1 MRTWTVLP
9 LLMVIA
15 GCATPSSP
23 PSCVGLRGVGAVPI
37 TDAAGVTRIRYTYA
51 DEAVRLPHL
60 QCRADQGDRTAMVE
74 LARALETGSGVVRD
88 DSRAATLYEKAAQDR
103 PTFTS
108 IYSPPVRLGGAGQV
122 MMIPNTDGGPGNAEA
137 KHRLGHM
144 LVEGRGIARD
154 PERGR
159 QLIAE
164 ANGKDLSHSAD
175 APFSGPPGRP
185 EDRAKDQPSSDRR
198 GRAPSFRRSPTRQR
212 PAIRDRRKRRRAA
225 PRPRCYRPLSAD
237 G

>member
-164 ANGKDLSHSAD
+164 A
-175 APFSGPPGRP
+175 
-185 EDRAKDQPSSDRR
+185 E
-198 GRAPSFRRSPTRQR
+198 RQGFK
-212 PAIRDRRKRRRAA
+212 P
-225 PRPRCYRPLSAD
+225 
-237 G
+237 